1 MTRGELPEL
10 PQPVTLA
17 ALQHYVRRMVSAREF
32 TTDRDRVFI
41 LLVEEIGELAR
52 ELSDRRRDPGRAV
65 RQNLAHEIADVLL
78 YLIDVA
84 NGFGIELA
92 ELWDERRPE
101 PPATAPPSPGAPS
114 QPISSSRPTSEPPAQ
129 AAGHTAALNQLV
141 RGAQR
146 EGAQIGPAAER
157 AVERQALGLV
167 EQVGEIATELRKSWQ
182 GLAEP
187 RTAGRPIV
195 AALNHLL
202 RLAALLGVEPERAV
216 RDKERQNAARSWDY

>member
-10 PQPVTLA
+10 PRPVTLA
-17 ALQHYVRRMVSAREF
+17 ALQRYVRRMVSAREF

-92 ELWDERRPE
+92 GLWDERRPE
-101 PPATAPPSPGAPS
+101 PPAPAPPSPGAPS
-114 QPISSSRPTSEPPAQ
+114 QPISSSRPPAQ

-141 RGAQR
+141 RGAHR
-146 EGAQIGPAAER
+146 EGAQSGLAAER
-157 AVERQALGLV
+157 AVEQQALGLV

-216 RDKERQNAARSWDY
+216 RDKERQNADRSWDY